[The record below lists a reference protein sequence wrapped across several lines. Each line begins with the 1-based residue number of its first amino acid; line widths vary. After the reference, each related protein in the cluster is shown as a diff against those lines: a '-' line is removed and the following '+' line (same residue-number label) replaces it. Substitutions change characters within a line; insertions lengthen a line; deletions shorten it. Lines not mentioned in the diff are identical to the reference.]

1 MEDPNPSHSGDTT
14 DDEENI
20 VEVKASVDHS
30 PLHYLLLTP
39 EKKTQWKQTS
49 PPIIQ
54 DLYRTLLH
62 KQRSTIQ
69 SFHLWLRLLEHNL
82 MPNARDLTVHYHTV
96 PSLHPEYDLVRIWLN
111 ANPDN
116 GLNWKMR
123 VFQILVF
130 SLAAAPSSSTTSS
143 EKASSEEQQKIP
155 WNLFLRDL
163 KHQHELMH
171 DNALLLSDGDYDC
184 FIAYKQYARLYSV
197 QSHPDPECPIIK
209 ECWLNFG
216 AEMAQQFGLQ
226 PLWKDS
232 NDKGPVWEIKTHW
245 GLICQLLR
253 AFAWNVDIPYGYG

>member
-1 MEDPNPSHSGDTT
+1 M
-14 DDEENI
+14 
-20 VEVKASVDHS
+20 
-30 PLHYLLLTP
+30 
-39 EKKTQWKQTS
+39 
-49 PPIIQ
+49 IQ
-54 DLYRTLLH
+54 DLYRCLLH

-111 ANPDN
+111 ANPDK
-116 GLNWKMR
+116 GLNRKMR
-123 VFQILVF
+123 VQILAF
-130 SLAAAPSSSTTSS
+130 SLAATPSSSSSSTNTTSS
-143 EKASSEEQQKIP
+143 EGGTGTEEKKIP
-155 WNLFLRDL
+155 WNLFLKDL

-171 DNALLLSDGDYDC
+171 DNALLLGDGDYDC
-184 FIAYKQYARLYSV
+184 FIAYKRYARLYSV

-253 AFAWNVDIPYGYG
+253 AFAWNVNIPYVYG

>member
-1 MEDPNPSHSGDTT
+1 MIH
-14 DDEENI
+14 
-20 VEVKASVDHS
+20 
-30 PLHYLLLTP
+30 
-39 EKKTQWKQTS
+39 
-49 PPIIQ
+49 

-69 SFHLWLRLLEHNL
+69 SFHLWLRLLEHSL

-111 ANPDN
+111 ANPDK
-116 GLNWKMR
+116 GLNRKMR
-123 VFQILVF
+123 VQILVF
-130 SLAAAPSSSTTSS
+130 SLAVTFSSSSSSTNTTSS
-143 EKASSEEQQKIP
+143 EGGTGTDEKKIP
-155 WNLFLRDL
+155 WNLFLKDL
-163 KHQHELMH
+163 KHQHELIH
-171 DNALLLSDGDYDC
+171 DNALLLGDGDYDC

-197 QSHPDPECPIIK
+197 QSHRDPECPIIK

-253 AFAWNVDIPYGYG
+253 AFAWNVNIPYVYG